1 MQTPA
6 PTRRDLHGTRSP
18 VESRRSAG
26 FTLIVVVWVLAL
38 ILLLGTAVNV
48 GVRYRTRVDTNLLNV
63 RRAELAAESAINFA
77 ILLRLAKT
85 ETPPFPLECRMPDGE
100 QVAITVTE
108 EIGKVDLNAA
118 SPQTLARLFVAL
130 IGNRAQGERIA
141 AAILSHRS
149 GAGASPRPGS
159 AQTKPTPFQSIL
171 ELDGVS
177 GITPELFRAA
187 LPLVTVRTGR
197 TEPDPAAASD
207 AVRQVLGLPAKA
219 TNTTRAQ
226 DAGDITIRADV
237 SVGGHV
243 RFIREALVSL
253 RSANGQSFSIRE
265 WRHTDADDRLRD
277 SDPGNLGPCFPT
289 RQSERS

>member
-1 MQTPA
+1 
-6 PTRRDLHGTRSP
+6 
-18 VESRRSAG
+18 
-26 FTLIVVVWVLAL
+26 VVVWVLAL
-38 ILLLGTAVNV
+38 ILLLGTAVTV

-77 ILLRLAKT
+77 ILLRLAKK
-85 ETPPFPLECRMPDGE
+85 EAPPFPLECRMPDGE

-108 EIGKVDLNAA
+108 EAGKVDLNAA
-118 SPQTLARLFVAL
+118 SPQTLAKLFVAL

-149 GAGASPRPGS
+149 GTAASPRPRS
-159 AQTKPTPFQSIL
+159 TQTKPTPFQSIL
-171 ELDGVS
+171 ELEGVS

-207 AVRQVLGLPAKA
+207 ALRQVLGLQTNA
-219 TNTTRAQ
+219 TTARAQ
-226 DAGDITIRADV
+226 GAGDITIRADV
-237 SVGGHV
+237 SVGGQA

-253 RSANGQSFSIRE
+253 RSANGQFFSIRE
-265 WRHTDADDRLRD
+265 WRHADADDRLRD
-277 SDPGNLGPCFPT
+277 SDAGNLSLCFPA
-289 RQSERS
+289 R

>member
-6 PTRRDLHGTRSP
+6 PTDRDLHGKGRQ
-18 VESRRSAG
+18 VEGRSAG

-38 ILLLGTAVNV
+38 ILLLGTAVTV

-77 ILLRLAKT
+77 ILLRLTKQ
-85 ETPPFPLECRMPDGE
+85 ETPLFPFECRMPDGE

-108 EIGKVDLNAA
+108 EAGKVDLNAA
-118 SPQTLARLFVAL
+118 SPQTLAKLFVAL
-130 IGNRAQGERIA
+130 TGNRAQGERIA
-141 AAILSHRS
+141 VAILSYRS
-149 GAGASPRPGS
+149 RAAASPRPES
-159 AQTKPTPFQSIL
+159 TQATPTGFRSIL
-171 ELDGVS
+171 QLEGVS

-207 AVRQVLGLPAKA
+207 AVRQVLGLQTNA
-219 TNTTRAQ
+219 TNTTARPQ
-226 DAGDITIRADV
+226 NAGDITIRADV
-237 SVGGHV
+237 SVGGQA

-265 WRHTDADDRLRD
+265 WRHADAEDRLRD
-277 SDPGNLGPCFPT
+277 SDAGPLSPCFPA
-289 RQSERS
+289 R